1 MAEKKKFETNIVLDS
16 QDILLSI
23 SGTNNENIHIIEN
36 YFQSPVY
43 LVGNQITFRTSSKDM
58 NRKFESLMHALIGF
72 AKTMSYIKPDYL
84 YALFSKIE
92 QDDGSGGENGGSDNS
107 SGIDNSSGNNSN
119 NDNSSS
125 NNDNKSKNKE
135 GGTLVQE
142 KTKASA
148 FKKIDWKEIPVIEI
162 SAQEEGNGKV
172 GNKKKIMSIVPRSR
186 GQEEAVHSLQN
197 FELSFL
203 VGPAG
208 TGKTLL
214 TTAYALSL
222 ILSKKIQH
230 YIITRPVVEAGE
242 HLGYLPG
249 DLFQK
254 ILPYMRPIFDELHGL
269 SGPAF
274 IEALQEK
281 GQIEIAPLAYM
292 RGRTLKNCL
301 VLLDEAQNTTVSQM
315 RMFLTRLGEGA
326 KAVVTGDLT
335 QSDLSRANGLQEACK
350 IFQHVKEANIVQL
363 KESDVQRSRIA
374 KIVIDAYNKYDQKNS
389 ANEKTSYS

>member
-43 LVGNQITFRTSSKDM
+43 LVGNQITFRTSSADT
-58 NRKFESLMHALIGF
+58 NRKFESVMHALIGF

-92 QDDGSGGENGGSDNS
+92 KEDDSNK
-107 SGIDNSSGNNSN
+107 ISN
-119 NDNSSS
+119 NGDNGDDSNESS
-125 NNDNKSKNKE
+125 DKSKNKE
-135 GGTLVQE
+135 SRTLVQK
-142 KTKASA
+142 KTEAGA
-148 FKKIDWKEIPVIEI
+148 FKKIDWKGIPVIEI

-214 TTAYALSL
+214 ATAYALSL

-249 DLFQK
+249 DLYQK

-274 IEALQEK
+274 IETLQEK

-335 QSDLSRANGLQEACK
+335 QSDLLRANGLQEACK

-374 KIVIDAYNKYDQKNS
+374 KIVIDAYNKYDQRNS
-389 ANEKTSYS
+389 TSEKTSYS